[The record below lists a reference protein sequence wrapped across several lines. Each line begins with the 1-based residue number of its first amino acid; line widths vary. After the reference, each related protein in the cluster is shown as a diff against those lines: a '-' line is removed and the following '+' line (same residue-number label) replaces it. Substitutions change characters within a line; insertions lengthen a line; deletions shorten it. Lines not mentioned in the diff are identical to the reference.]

1 MLRAGFE
8 AVPALADRSAKLDL
22 LIRGGTIVDGTGA
35 APQRGDVAIE
45 GDRIVE
51 VGEIEGASDVAVVDA
66 SGLMV
71 APGFIDTHAHSDG
84 ALLLDPQH
92 ENGIRQGITTE
103 IITQDGMGFAPLSA
117 GQYQE
122 YRQYLSGILGLPDP
136 ALDMSTIAALRSH
149 YEGVAPNVAVL
160 VPHGALRL
168 AVAGFRDVPLEGPLL
183 EDAKELLRRGLEDG
197 AVGLSTG
204 LSYYPQSYSDTA
216 ELAALCEVVAEHGSV
231 YVTHV
236 RNHNNDRADGGS
248 GVGEALEVGRR
259 TGVKVHVSH
268 FRTSVPTAGETAAL
282 MAPIDEAKAA
292 GVDVTLECYP
302 YPVGST
308 VPGYFLSGDLH
319 EGGPER
325 ILERLADEGGRDE
338 VIEAFRTLFPGAMAT
353 ACWTHIGSQ
362 ANAHLEGLSFSDAAT
377 LRGVSIEEMVADVML
392 EEQLTCGFRY
402 IPTGSV
408 ASWQQVDEDVMTL
421 LDRGDYMIGSDAI
434 PHGRFPHPRAWGCF
448 PRVVGRLRR
457 RTGRPL
463 EQVIQRVTQLPATR
477 FGLEGRGVVE
487 AGAFADLVIFDDAD
501 IVDLA
506 TFEDPRVPPAGIPY
520 VVVNGQLAVERGA
533 VTAVLAGRPVPEA

>member
-1 MLRAGFE
+1 M
-8 AVPALADRSAKLDL
+8 DL

-35 APQRGDVAIE
+35 PRRRDDIAIE

-51 VGEIEGASDVAVVDA
+51 VGDIADHDGARVIDA
-66 SGLMV
+66 SGLIV

-103 IITQDGMGFAPLSA
+103 IITQDGMGFAPLA
-117 GQYQE
+117 PGQYAE

-136 ALDMSTIAALRSH
+136 NLDMSTIAALRGH
-149 YEGVAPNVAVL
+149 YEGAAPNVAVL

-183 EDAKELLRRGLEDG
+183 EDAKAQLRRGLEEG

-204 LSYYPQSYSDTA
+204 LSYYPQSYSDTD
-216 ELAALCEVVAEHGSV
+216 ELVALCEVVAEAGGV

-259 TGVKVHVSH
+259 SGVKVHVSH

-282 MAPIDEAKAA
+282 MAPVDAAKAE

-319 EGGPER
+319 EGGPDR
-325 ILERLADEGGRDE
+325 ILERLADDDERAE

-353 ACWTHIGSQ
+353 AAWTHIGSA
-362 ANAHLEGLSFSDAAT
+362 ANAHLEGLSFTDAAA

-392 EEQLTCGFRY
+392 EERMTCGFRY

-421 LDRGDYMIGSDAI
+421 LDRDDYMIGSDAI

-463 EQVIQRVTQLPATR
+463 EQVIQRLTQLPATR
-477 FGLEGRGVVE
+477 FGLDGRGVIE
-487 AGAFADLVIFDDAD
+487 SGAFADLVVFDEAG

-520 VVVNGQLAVERGA
+520 VVVNGQIAVAGA
-533 VTAVLAGRPVPEA
+533 EVTGALAGRAVPEV

>member
-8 AVPALADRSAKLDL
+8 AAPGGASESNVDL

-35 APQRGDVAIE
+35 PRRVADIAIE

-51 VGEIEGASDVAVVDA
+51 VGTNVEVGETRVIDA
-66 SGLMV
+66 AGLIV
-71 APGFIDTHAHSDG
+71 SPGFIDTHAHSDG

-103 IITQDGMGFAPLSA
+103 IITQDGMGFAPLAS
-117 GQYQE
+117 GQYAE
-122 YRQYLSGILGLPDP
+122 YRRYLSGILGLPDP
-136 ALDMSTIAALRSH
+136 DLDMSTIAALRGH
-149 YEGVAPNVAVL
+149 YEGVASNVAVL

-183 EDAKELLRRGLEDG
+183 ADAKKLLSEGLADG

-204 LSYYPQSYSDTA
+204 LSYYPQSYSDTD
-216 ELAALCEVVAEHGSV
+216 ELAALCEVVAEAGGV

-268 FRTSVPTAGETAAL
+268 FRTSVPTAGETAEL
-282 MAPIDEAKAA
+282 MTPVDEAKAR

-308 VPGYFLSGDLH
+308 VPGYFLPGVLH
-319 EGGPER
+319 EGGPDR
-325 ILERLADEGGRDE
+325 ILERLADETERDE

-353 ACWTHIGSQ
+353 AAWTHLGSP
-362 ANAHLEGLSFSDAAT
+362 ANAHLEGLAFTDAAA

-392 EEQLTCGFRY
+392 EERLTCGFRY

-421 LDRGDYMIGSDAI
+421 LDRDDYMIGSDAI

-457 RTGRPL
+457 RSGRPL
-463 EQVIQRVTQLPATR
+463 EQVIQRVTQLPASR
-477 FGLEGRGVVE
+477 FALDGRGVI
-487 AGAFADLVIFDDAD
+487 APGAFADLVVFDEDG

-506 TFEDPRVPPAGIPY
+506 TFEDPRLPPAGIPY
-520 VVVNGQLAVERGA
+520 VVVNGQVAVESGQ
-533 VTAVLAGRPVPEA
+533 VTGVLAGRPVPER

>member
-1 MLRAGFE
+1 VDRHGE
-8 AVPALADRSAKLDL
+8 RGALVDL

-35 APQRGDVAIE
+35 APRLGDVAIE
-45 GDRIVE
+45 GDRIVAAGIGDE
-51 VGEIEGASDVAVVDA
+51 ATAEAERVIDA
-66 SGLMV
+66 TGLIV

-103 IITQDGMGFAPLSA
+103 IITQDGMGFAPLST
-117 GQYQE
+117 GQYEE

-136 ALDMSTIAALRSH
+136 HLDMSTIAALRGH

-183 EDAKELLRRGLEDG
+183 EDAKELLLQGLKQG

-204 LSYYPQSYSDTA
+204 LSYYPQSYSDTQ
-216 ELAALCEVVAEHGSV
+216 ELAALCEVVAKHGGI

-236 RNHNNDRADGGS
+236 RNHNNDRAEGGS
-248 GVGEALEVGRR
+248 GVGEALELGRR

-282 MAPIDEAKAA
+282 MAPIDEAKAS

-308 VPGYFLSGDLH
+308 IPGYFLSGDLH
-319 EGGPER
+319 EGGPDR
-325 ILERLADEGGRDE
+325 ILERLADEAERDE
-338 VIEAFRTLFPGAMAT
+338 VIESFRTLFPGAMAT
-353 ACWTHIGSQ
+353 ACWTHIGSD
-362 ANAHLEGLSFSDAAT
+362 ANAHLEGLSFVDAAE

-392 EEQLTCGFRY
+392 EERLTCGFRY
-402 IPTGSV
+402 VPTGSV
-408 ASWQQVDEDVMTL
+408 ASWQRVEADVMTL
-421 LDRGDYMIGSDAI
+421 LDRDDYMIGSDAI

-457 RTGRPL
+457 RTGRAL
-463 EQVIQRVTQLPATR
+463 EQVIQRVTQLPASR
-477 FGLEGRGVVE
+477 FGLDGRGVI
-487 AGAFADLVIFDDAD
+487 APGAFADLVLFDEQG

-520 VVVNGQLAVERGA
+520 VIVNGQLAVAEGE
-533 VTAVLAGRPVPEA
+533 VTGILAGRPVPER